1 MLVKKYI
8 ERKLIHIWV
17 WRDWG
22 NETRHAND
30 SNNGKFESFYLES
43 VSVKPTFYNYSDGLL
58 SQWLTYKVVSIHS
71 NPLINLKDINILEK
85 GTLALENTWG
95 VMDWSKMFL
104 CVNFSVISFSSF
116 FSKTLEIITKKKY
129 HLRLFLQVGYVKVC
143 PATRKLK

>member
-8 ERKLIHIWV
+8 ERKLIHVWV

-30 SNNGKFESFYLES
+30 SNDGKFESFYLES

-71 NPLINLKDINILEK
+71 NPLINLKDIYK
-85 GTLALENTWG
+85 YFGKR
-95 VMDWSKMFL
+95 D
-104 CVNFSVISFSSF
+104 SSPG
-116 FSKTLEIITKKKY
+116 KY
-129 HLRLFLQVGYVKVC
+129 LRCHGLI
-143 PATRKLK
+143 